1 MPKVYAY
8 LRKVPIQRQYLVSY
22 PYGVGGDTLLDRLL
36 GMPNFDN
43 WLITS
48 ILSYF
53 SARFILTPFGVPS
66 LLSLLTTAFNA
77 VTGRSLSEESLR
89 SVTEHLIEKIET
101 VGDTTSPR
109 DENTIVRSSYSR
121 QKRSSDTEMSRGNIF
136 SEIVEI
142 FDPDLSFNKTF
153 LSEMSRWVCPGKK

>member
-22 PYGVGGDTLLDRLL
+22 PYGVGGNTLLDTLL

-77 VTGRSLSEESLR
+77 ITGRSLGEESLR

-101 VGDTTSPR
+101 VGDTTSR
-109 DENTIVRSSYSR
+109 DENTIVSSSNNR
-121 QKRSSDTEMSRGNIF
+121 HKRSDTKMSRGNIF
-136 SEIVEI
+136 SEFVEM
-142 FDPDLSFNKTF
+142 FDPELSRYNKTF
-153 LSEMSRWVCPGKK
+153 IKNMSRWV